1 VRLHPPRDFCK
12 VEKGPKTAAPSLPP
26 HCTPLP
32 EVSQSRRMPTVH
44 CSNKTA
50 SLRRSSMDNCPFKA
64 SASSSKQRSQVQ
76 PLVQPLPWV
85 LRFPLVFVGP
95 LGVVRFVGVVEV
107 VGSNPAGPIGE
118 NPWFPCDSKGFF
130 VWWSLVAAVL
140 VPKCPRGNSI
150 GTCPEQR
157 QSVGSHGE
165 LRREIRQALAAPIPN
180 GSAQSGSTDTSSPTP
195 TLSVGATGRVLGSHS
210 LAFQTDAQHRVA

>member
-1 VRLHPPRDFCK
+1 
-12 VEKGPKTAAPSLPP
+12 
-26 HCTPLP
+26 
-32 EVSQSRRMPTVH
+32 
-44 CSNKTA
+44 
-50 SLRRSSMDNCPFKA
+50 MDNCPFKA

-130 VWWSLVAAVL
+130 VFVVACCRRL
-140 VPKCPRGNSI
+140 GPKMPPGQFDRYLSRAAAI
-150 GTCPEQR
+150 GW
-157 QSVGSHGE
+157 
-165 LRREIRQALAAPIPN
+165 LAW
-180 GSAQSGSTDTSSPTP
+180 
-195 TLSVGATGRVLGSHS
+195 
-210 LAFQTDAQHRVA
+210 RVA

>member
-1 VRLHPPRDFCK
+1 MRLHPPRDFCK

-26 HCTPLP
+26 QCTPLH

-130 VWWSLVAAVL
+130 VFVVACFNFSIVAPRRFSLRVRCAVRIGVFGTCVPSTTSVTQHGLTNEKDRGTYHGYIDVVDCAEVRYAVLWVL
-140 VPKCPRGNSI
+140 VP
-150 GTCPEQR
+150 
-157 QSVGSHGE
+157 
-165 LRREIRQALAAPIPN
+165 L
-180 GSAQSGSTDTSSPTP
+180 
-195 TLSVGATGRVLGSHS
+195 LG
-210 LAFQTDAQHRVA
+210 D